1 MNDSKRIWVWV
12 GVVVIVVA
20 IIVWAVFGFKGFET
34 PPVPQAAFA
43 PQGRLVPQFP
53 TNLILDSNASVSGSY
68 SINYSSSTNQYTAE
82 YNSSSSMAS
91 LYSQYKQYLPANG
104 WTITNNITAN
114 SNSRG
119 LYAINA
125 SSDVA
130 VGIVSQA
137 GGSAVTIT
145 YLVK

>member
-1 MNDSKRIWVWV
+1 
-12 GVVVIVVA
+12 
-20 IIVWAVFGFKGFET
+20 
-34 PPVPQAAFA
+34 
-43 PQGRLVPQFP
+43 
-53 TNLILDSNASVSGSY
+53 
-68 SINYSSSTNQYTAE
+68 
-82 YNSSSSMAS
+82 MAS